1 MEFTWHDKKRQ
12 TNLRDHRVDFADA
25 VGVFFDDR
33 ALTTEDVD
41 AEGEQRLVTMGR
53 DFLDR
58 VLIVVYTE
66 RGEDEIR
73 LISARKAS
81 PGECKAYAG
90 GMTP

>member
-1 MEFTWHDKKRQ
+1 
-12 TNLRDHRVDFADA
+12 
-25 VGVFFDDR
+25 
-33 ALTTEDVD
+33 VD

-73 LISARKAS
+73 LI
-81 PGECKAYAG
+81 
-90 GMTP
+90 

>member
-1 MEFTWHDKKRQ
+1 MEFTWHDKKWQ
-12 TNLRDHRVDFADA
+12 TNLRDHHVDLADA

-81 PGECKAYAG
+81 PGERKMYAG
-90 GMTP
+90 GANP

>member
-1 MEFTWHDKKRQ
+1 MKFTWDDKKRQ

-25 VGVFFDDR
+25 VGVFFDDC

-66 RGEDEIR
+66 RGGDEIR

-81 PGECKAYAG
+81 PGERKAYAG
-90 GMTP
+90 GANP

>member
-1 MEFTWHDKKRQ
+1 MRFTWNDKKRQ

-25 VGVFFDDR
+25 VGVFFDDC
-33 ALTTEDVD
+33 ALATEDVD
-41 AEGEQRLVTMGR
+41 AEREQRLVTMGR

-66 RGEDEIR
+66 RGGDEIR

-81 PGECKAYAG
+81 PGERKAYAG
-90 GMTP
+90 GANP

>member
-1 MEFTWHDKKRQ
+1 MRFTWDDKKRQ
-12 TNLRDHRVDFADA
+12 TNLCDHRVDLADA
-25 VGVFFDDR
+25 VGVFFDDC

-58 VLIVVYTE
+58 VLLVVYTE

-81 PGECKAYAG
+81 PGERKAYAG
-90 GMTP
+90 GANP

>member
-1 MEFTWHDKKRQ
+1 MKFTWDDKKRQ
-12 TNLRDHRVDFADA
+12 ANLRDHRVDFADA
-25 VGVFFDDR
+25 VGVFFDDC
-33 ALTTEDVD
+33 ALTTEDID
-41 AEGEQRLVTMGR
+41 AEGEQRLVTVGR

-90 GMTP
+90 GVTP